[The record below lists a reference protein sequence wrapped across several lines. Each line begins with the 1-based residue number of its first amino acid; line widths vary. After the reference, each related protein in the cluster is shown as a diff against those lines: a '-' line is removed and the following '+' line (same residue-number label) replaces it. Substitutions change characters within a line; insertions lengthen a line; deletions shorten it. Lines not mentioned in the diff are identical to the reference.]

1 MKVSCRRS
9 AWACSFFAAVLLA
22 AWGAKA
28 QEHKAG
34 GGPADQD
41 SSKTAAQAFKNIQV
55 LKNIPANQL
64 VPAMQFIAASLGV
77 ECEYCHVEGQFQ
89 SDDKKPKNTAR
100 EMIKMMMTINQENF
114 DGKREVTCYSC
125 HRGAT
130 RPIATPIIPE
140 QPASATQASAA
151 PENSAS
157 AKTPPKFEDILGR
170 YIQAAGGESAIEKIT
185 SRAETGTIAMP
196 DGQSLPVDII
206 AKAPDKRSVTTHGK
220 RGDSVTAFDGQ
231 VGWLSAPGR
240 PARMMGPADVE
251 ATRVDADLH
260 LPIDLRNLFTAFQV
274 GGVEKIGADDTRVVT
289 AERNGHLA
297 AKLYFDEK
305 TGLLVRLMHFVD
317 SPLGFNPV
325 QVDFTDYR
333 DVDGM
338 KIPFRWRVARPTGQF
353 TIQVN
358 TVKQNVALPDA
369 SFSAPPT
376 PEAQK

>member
-1 MKVSCRRS
+1 MKIFYRGV
-9 AWACSFFAAVLLA
+9 WVCSFLAAVLLA
-22 AWGAKA
+22 TLWAPA

-34 GGPADQD
+34 GVSSDQD

-55 LKNIPANQL
+55 LKDVPANQL
-64 VPAMQFIAASLGV
+64 IPGMQFIAASLGV
-77 ECEYCHVEGQFQ
+77 ECEYCHVENQFQ

-130 RPIATPIIPE
+130 RPIAVPLIPE
-140 QPASATQASAA
+140 QSASATQTSAA
-151 PENSAS
+151 PENSTS
-157 AKTPPKFEDILGR
+157 GKTPPKFEDILDK
-170 YIQAAGGESAIEKIT
+170 YVQAAGGQAAVEEIT
-185 SRAETGTIAMP
+185 SRTENGTISTP
-196 DGQSLPVDII
+196 DGQTLQVEVI
-206 AKAPDKRSVTTHGK
+206 AKAPDKRAVTVHGK

-231 VGWLSAPGR
+231 AGWMSAPGR

-260 LPIDLRNLFTAFQV
+260 LPIDLRNLFTAFKV
-274 GGVEKIGADDTRVVT
+274 GGVEKVGADEARVVT

-305 TGLLVRLMHFVD
+305 TGLLVRLMHFID

-333 DVDGM
+333 DTDGV
-338 KIPFRWRVARPTGQF
+338 KIPCRWTVARPSGQF

-358 TVKQNVALPDA
+358 SVKQNVPLPDA
-369 SFSAPPT
+369 SFSPPPA
-376 PEAQK
+376 PEAPK